1 MAIDEI
7 EERDGNRIPRLRY
20 GKTNKQNRYPRFV
33 DLDELTDEVVSYV
46 DTKIQDEL
54 NNYEPNI
61 PEPVDPAVT
70 YSTVAWVDKT
80 YGNNTTG
87 ELGRFDRPF
96 ATYGGALGAIN
107 IIHGTLTNV
116 NRALIYFR
124 SGSYGNAGSMNL
136 RSYIDVYC
144 EPGVVFGVG
153 SRILD
158 STYSSIDG
166 FVEARWLGYASYYN
180 PSTSTSTFFE
190 LNGNS
195 EIHAEFDKIDS
206 FSGPIFMGNTGT
218 AYFKCRKVETKGYF
232 QSGGIS
238 VRGSRTVVIDIT
250 EQIRSSAATFKIR
263 QFTGNLVVNCPKMIC
278 SNENF
283 LGGNLKQV
291 LLTETSSNGTAV
303 FNGDMIQEDDATY
316 YGGIGAVVTIW
327 SGGGGNYTINGNI
340 YANNSRAGIGQL
352 STGALVKHNGNIIS
366 KRKVAELNVGTTLF
380 NNSSLVNEN
389 TYEATTP
396 VISIANSAKA
406 YFQDCLLYNGADIT
420 SGVDIT
426 SLSAQV
432 YFYNCLHS
440 GIGTN
445 GWFIFA
451 SNVGTTVQIH
461 NTRSNRDLNPNV
473 SDVLTPTGFI
483 FDANLITP
491 NFI

>member
-1 MAIDEI
+1 MAIDEV
-7 EERDGNRIPRLRY
+7 EDRDGNRIPRLRY

-96 ATYGGALGAIN
+96 ATHLGALTAIN
-107 IIHGTLTNV
+107 LVYDNFSDV
-116 NRALIYFR
+116 NRALIYVR
-124 SGSYGNAGSMNL
+124 AGNYTDDIRL
-136 RSYIDVYC
+136 RSRIDTYC
-144 EPGVVFGVG
+144 EPGVIYNPG
-153 SRILD
+153 SRITD
-158 STYSSIDG
+158 VTYGTIDG
-166 FVEARWLGYASYYN
+166 FVKCSFLGYSSYIN
-180 PSTSTSTFFE
+180 PSTSTTNFLE
-190 LNGNS
+190 LTSNS
-195 EIHAEFDKIDS
+195 DIHCEFDEFDS
-206 FSGPIFMGNTGT
+206 YSGPLFFGGSGRV
-218 AYFKCRKVETKGYF
+218 YFKCRKIETKGF
-232 QSGGIS
+232 FKAGGLS
-238 VRGSRTVVIDIT
+238 VRNTKHVVLDVV
-250 EQIRSSAATFKIR
+250 EQMRSSAATIKIR
-263 QFTGNLVVNCPKMIC
+263 QFTGTLIVNCPKMIC
-278 SNENF
+278 SNENL

-291 LLTETSSNGTAV
+291 VLTENATNATCI
-303 FNGDMIQEDDATY
+303 FNGDMIQEDDAVY

-327 SGGGGNYTINGNI
+327 GGGAGNYTINGNI

-389 TYEATTP
+389 TYQATNP
-396 VISIANSAKA
+396 VVSIANSAKA
-406 YFQDCLLYNGADIT
+406 YFQDCLLYNGADVT